1 MKMRKKISFV
11 DLTIVNKSIRWH
23 LDFDF
28 VKMDEP
34 SSEQDVS
41 YKTPVA
47 EDFNLQS
54 ESADLMRPGSEH
66 S

>member
-1 MKMRKKISFV
+1 MAF
-11 DLTIVNKSIRWH
+11 
-23 LDFDF
+23 DFDF